1 MSITDD
7 LFSRLQDGHIG
18 RIGQQLGISPAQ
30 AQTAVAAALPLLVG
44 ALGRNAQ
51 QPQGAHSLFEAL
63 GRDHAGVGV
72 SDAMAGALGG
82 GGQGGS
88 ILGHIFGRR
97 QGNAEQ
103 GLGAATGLGS
113 DRAGALLRL
122 LAPVVM
128 AYLAKQMYDRRHAN
142 GDVAR
147 ATSPAATTPAQVPAD
162 PPAQT
167 ATSLSSMLGRE
178 GAHIAQQGGIG
189 SKLLGAVL
197 DRDHDGDVDFSDL
210 AGAAMIAAS
219 AVGAARRL

>member
-18 RIGQQLGISPAQ
+18 QIGQQLGISPAQ
-30 AQTAVAAALPLLVG
+30 AQSAVAAALPLLVG

-51 QPQGAHSLFEAL
+51 QPQGASSLFEAL

-72 SDAMAGALGG
+72 GNAITGALGG
-82 GGQGGS
+82 GGDGAS

-97 QGNAEQ
+97 QGSAEQ
-103 GLGAATGLGS
+103 GLGAATGLGHE
-113 DRAGALLRL
+113 RAGALLRL

-128 AYLAKQMYDRRHAN
+128 AYLAKQMYNRRHAD
-142 GDVAR
+142 GDT
-147 ATSPAATTPAQVPAD
+147 ATASAAAPAD
-162 PPAQT
+162 PSTQSAS
-167 ATSLSSMLGRE
+167 SLSSMLGRE
-178 GAHIAQQGGIG
+178 GAHIAQKGGIG

-210 AGAAMIAAS
+210 AGAAMIAAG
-219 AVGAARRL
+219 AVAAARRL